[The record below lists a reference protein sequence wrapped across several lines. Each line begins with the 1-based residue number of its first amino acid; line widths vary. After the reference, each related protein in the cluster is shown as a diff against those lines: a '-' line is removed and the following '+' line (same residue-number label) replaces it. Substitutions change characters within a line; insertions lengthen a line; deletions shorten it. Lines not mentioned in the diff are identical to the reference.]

1 MRISEIQ
8 IENFRGFKKETIL
21 LGNYASLVGPNGAG
35 KSTVLTALRVFFRDT
50 ADTTTDLQSLG
61 EEDFHNKNTQDDVVI
76 TVTFEDLDAEAQE
89 ELKHYYRNG
98 KLIVS
103 AVAHWDEATG
113 RAEVVQYGERLTK
126 KAFGLYFEAE
136 KTGTSAKELA
146 DIYDGLRKEFQ
157 LPVAKTKADRR
168 AALDAYEA
176 EHPDELVPQR
186 SADQFYGFTKG
197 ESRLR
202 KFIQWAFAP
211 AVKDASTEN
220 TEDKNNAFRVLLD
233 RTVSSKVAFDEAL
246 ADIKREAQEKYERM
260 VTDRQGDLNA
270 LSLRL
275 TDRLTRW
282 AHPNAS
288 LKVQWDDETSGHVSI
303 NRPLARVLGKEG
315 VFEGDLT
322 RFGHGF
328 QRSYLLALLQEFAGC
343 GDSGNPRLILG
354 CEEPELHQHP
364 PQARHLA
371 GVLQLL
377 SEKNTQVILST
388 HSPFFLRGN
397 TFDDVRC
404 VRYDNGAQES
414 SVRNLDVDKVA
425 EIIGSALGEKPIP
438 AVGLELK
445 IEEALHDRI
454 GEMFFAPA
462 VVFVEG
468 GEDLG
473 FLQSYISLLDL
484 RELLRSLGCHIIPAA
499 GKNNMIRPLAI
510 CRQLEIPAFG
520 VIDADP
526 GNPDE
531 RSNVAIMRLCDCD
544 TTEPFPRETLFG
556 ANICVWPTKIGD
568 VVQREIGQPGWDQL
582 CESIRQKKNLRGNL
596 TKNPTFIGYVLAGA
610 WEAGKKS
617 ESLENLCK
625 KVIAFAIRAAA
636 KTPPA
641 GADAVESKQ
650 S

>member
-1 MRISEIQ
+1 MRISEIT
-8 IENFRGFKKETIL
+8 IENFRAFKKETIR
-21 LGNYASLVGPNGAG
+21 LGSYASLVGPNGAG

-50 ADTTTDLQSLG
+50 ADTATDLQSLR
-61 EEDFHNKNTQDDVVI
+61 EEDFHNKNTKDDVVI
-76 TVTFEDLDAEAQE
+76 TITFEDLDDEAQAD
-89 ELKHYYRNG
+89 LKHYYRNG

-126 KAFGLYFEAE
+126 KEFGPYFEAE
-136 KTGTSAKELA
+136 KTGASAKELA
-146 DIYDGLRKEFQ
+146 DIYDALRKEFPD
-157 LPVAKTKADRR
+157 LPAEKTKPDRR

-176 EHPDELVPQR
+176 SHLDELVPQR

-211 AVKDASTEN
+211 AVKDASTEAS
-220 TEDKNNAFRVLLD
+220 EDKNNAFRVLLD
-233 RTVSSKVAFDEAL
+233 RAVSSKVAFDEAL
-246 ADIKREAQEKYERM
+246 AEIKKEAQEKYEKM
-260 VTDRQGDLNA
+260 VTDRQADLNA

-288 LKVQWDDETSGHVSI
+288 LKVQWDDEVSGHVRI
-303 NRPLARVLGKEG
+303 DRPLARVLGRES

-328 QRSYLLALLQEFAGC
+328 QRSYLLALLQELAGC
-343 GDSGNPRLILG
+343 GDTGNPRLILG

-371 GVLQLL
+371 GVLRLL
-377 SEKNTQVILST
+377 SETNTQVILST
-388 HSPFFLRGN
+388 HSPFFLRGH

-404 VRYDNGAQES
+404 VRYDTNVQES
-414 SVRNLDVDKVA
+414 SVRNLDLDRVA
-425 EIIGSALGEKPIP
+425 EMIGAALGEKPIP

-445 IEEALHDRI
+445 IEEALHDHI
-454 GEMFFAPA
+454 GEMFFSSA

-468 GEDLG
+468 PEDLG

-484 RELLRSLGCHIIPAA
+484 RESLRSLRCHFIPVT

-510 CRQLEIPAFG
+510 CRQLDIPAFA
-520 VIDADP
+520 VIDADTRDP
-526 GNPDE
+526 HEPNK
-531 RSNVAIMRLCDCD
+531 RINIAIMRLCDCAA
-544 TTEPFPRETLFG
+544 TEPFPKETLFE

-568 VVQREIGQPGWDQL
+568 VVQREIGQKEWDQL
-582 CESIRQKKNLRGNL
+582 CESTRKKKNLEGNL
-596 TKNPTFIGYVLAGA
+596 SKNPIFIGYVLAPPGRP
-610 WEAGKKS
+610 GRS
-617 ESLENLCK
+617 QNLSRLSAEK
-625 KVIAFAIRAAA
+625 
-636 KTPPA
+636 
-641 GADAVESKQ
+641 
-650 S
+650 